1 MTWIIV
7 NIATEGVTVGTL
19 PKAIIGG
26 DIEVLDTTKVGIV
39 LDFTD
44 GICTGGLDPE
54 IDCTGEPDFIFPFV
68 SMVFHLNLDMN
79 YTLYVTVGPFRLDAF
94 HIFKLPMVTD
104 FQTE

>member
-19 PKAIIGG
+19 PKAIIGRE
-26 DIEVLDTTKVGIV
+26 IEVLDTTKVGIV

-54 IDCTGEPDFIFPFV
+54 IDCTGEPDFIFLENDSV
-68 SMVFHLNLDMN
+68 DSI
-79 YTLYVTVGPFRLDAF
+79 VGGKDPDSW
-94 HIFKLPMVTD
+94 
-104 FQTE
+104 

>member
-54 IDCTGEPDFIFPFV
+54 IDWTGEPDFIFLENG
-68 SMVFHLNLDMN
+68 S
-79 YTLYVTVGPFRLDAF
+79 VGSIVGGKDPDSW
-94 HIFKLPMVTD
+94 
-104 FQTE
+104 